1 MDAPHVLVL
10 DVLRSKKHD
19 KYDGK
24 SSYYDI
30 AVLTTTQIETTEVT
44 QKCFKNGISK
54 PQLFIPLFGF
64 VLYCFC

>member
-1 MDAPHVLVL
+1 LDAPHVLVL

-19 KYDGK
+19 KYNGK

-30 AVLTTTQIETTEVT
+30 SVLTTTKIKTTEVT

-54 PQLFIPLFGF
+54 PLM
-64 VLYCFC
+64 